1 MDLNNGVIILMIILC
16 LMLYMYLFKLRL
28 EEAEGFTPKI
38 DALINSKK
46 RDVRRFKEHF
56 VDLSTEKWNR
66 FLRQSGVY

>member
-1 MDLNNGVIILMIILC
+1 MDLNNGVIILMILLC

-46 RDVRRFKEHF
+46 RAVRRFKERF

-66 FLRQSGVY
+66 FLRQSELY

>member
-16 LMLYMYLFKLRL
+16 IMLYMYLFKLRL

-38 DALINSKK
+38 YASINSKK
-46 RDVRRFKEHF
+46 RAVRRFKERF

-66 FLRQSGVY
+66 FLRQSELY